1 MKCKVLFF
9 KMVPLMTILFAFIAS
24 DARSQA
30 NTIPAATVATVN
42 DIPITEED
50 VSLEVKRIQFQAK
63 AMQKPIDES
72 MMLAMRE
79 KVIESLI
86 NRELLYQQS
95 KKEGFT
101 TDEAEIDDSMDQIK
115 QGLESGQSIESLLL
129 DMGIT
134 MDVMRTHVGQANTIQ
149 KLLEVTVYPQSMVSE
164 KESRLFFENN
174 PQYFKKPE
182 EVKAS
187 HILIQVSPEATDEEK
202 LAARERIEAV
212 QKKIA
217 AGDDF
222 AELARQYSDGPSK
235 VNGGNLGYFDRT
247 KMVKPFSDAAFELEP
262 GQVSDIVE
270 TRFGY
275 HLIKVY
281 DKKPKTVYVFEDIK
295 VRLGQ
300 LLQQQKIQKET
311 IRYLEELRKTAK
323 VKRMTQ

>member
-1 MKCKVLFF
+1 
-9 KMVPLMTILFAFIAS
+9 MTILFAFIAS

-134 MDVMRTHVGQANTIQ
+134 MDAMRTHVGQANTIQ

>member
-1 MKCKVLFF
+1 
-9 KMVPLMTILFAFIAS
+9 MTILFAFIAS

-222 AELARQYSDGPSK
+222 ADLARQYSDGPSK